1 MRTLALTLA
10 IVLSGASAGAQELV
24 KGQDLVKGRTD
35 LPELVLGNDEG
46 NDYAVSQKDIEL
58 QSGKSYRLSI
68 TAKGSKEY
76 KFFAPE
82 FFRNTWVNQIVVNH
96 LEIHM
101 QGPPHHLE
109 FDDAGTIDVE
119 FVAMRPGEFPWYVQ
133 GLEGRGMTGR
143 FIVK

>member
-1 MRTLALTLA
+1 MPLLWFLLTALLG
-10 IVLSGASAGAQELV
+10 LSQAGAT
-24 KGQDLVKGRTD
+24 DLVRGRTD

-46 NDYAVSQKDIEL
+46 DDFAVSRKEIEL
-58 QSGKSYRLSI
+58 ESGKSYRLSI

-82 FFRNTWVNQIVVNH
+82 LFRHSWINQIVINH

-101 QGPPHHLE
+101 LGVPHHLE
-109 FDDAGTIDVE
+109 FDDQGTIHVE
-119 FVAMRPGEFPWYVQ
+119 FVAIRPGEYPWFVQ
-133 GLEGRGMTGR
+133 GLESKGMTGK

>member
-1 MRTLALTLA
+1 MRFGRIAIAAAVLGLAAPAAAT
-10 IVLSGASAGAQELV
+10 
-24 KGQDLVKGRTD
+24 DLVRGRTD

-46 NDYAVSQKDIEL
+46 NDFAVSQKDIEL
-58 QSGKSYRLSI
+58 ESGKSYRLSI
-68 TAKGSKEY
+68 TAKGEKEY

-82 FFRNTWVNQIVVNH
+82 FFRNTWINQIVINH

-109 FDDAGTIDVE
+109 FDDTGTIHVE
-119 FVAMRPGEFPWYVQ
+119 FVMIRPGEYPWYIQ
-133 GLEGRGMTGR
+133 GMESRGMTGR